1 MIEGKAAHPEKETFY
16 WADRLRNIATVLVI
30 AIHIA
35 APIAHAYPEIN
46 TWWWW
51 AGNWWNA
58 LGRPAVPLFV
68 MLSGFLLL
76 RKDYKLDVFLKRRF
90 SRIVV
95 PALFWMCIYLL
106 YDFIAKGEPS
116 TWWGA
121 LKILISGPVHY
132 HLWFIYLII
141 GLYLIYPIL
150 RAWVKTA
157 TERDLLYFLTLCMI
171 GTWVYKLLYQF
182 GHISI
187 GIYFE
192 LVTNN
197 AGYFVLGYYLG
208 TKTASDDE
216 NQHMP
221 WRFTRRQLSQIG
233 LGLVLLGTIST
244 ALLSYWF
251 SNSMGQNFNFFYD
264 YLTPNVSLAAIG
276 WFMLVKMAFNAR
288 PLLDIEKDFAGASFG
303 IYFVHV
309 LVIDW
314 WAQCGYWHS
323 KVHPMKGIPVVICL
337 VTIMSF
343 LMVAFLRVLPGG
355 KKIT

>member
-1 MIEGKAAHPEKETFY
+1 MQGISVPQERETFF

-35 APIAHAYPEIN
+35 APIAHAYPN
-46 TWWWW
+46 VDTWWWW
-51 AGNWWNA
+51 AGNWWNS

-68 MLSGFLLL
+68 MLSGYLLL
-76 RKDYKLDVFLKRRF
+76 SKDYPLPVFLKKRF
-90 SRIVV
+90 ARIII
-95 PALFWMCIYLL
+95 PALFWMGVYLL
-106 YDFIAKGEPS
+106 YSFIAKGTPS
-116 TWWGA
+116 TVWEVV
-121 LKILISGPVHY
+121 KSIVSGPVHY

-157 TERDLLYFLTLCMI
+157 TEQELLYFLILCAFC
-171 GTWVYKLLYQF
+171 TWVYKILYVF
-182 GHISI
+182 ANLSI

-192 LVTNN
+192 LFTNN
-197 AGYFVLGYYLG
+197 AGYFVLGFYLG
-208 TKTASDDE
+208 NKPAADE
-216 NQHMP
+216 SKPGRP
-221 WRFTRRQLSQIG
+221 WAFSQRQLGYIG
-233 LGLVLLGTIST
+233 LALIIAGTVAT

-251 SNSMGQNFNFFYD
+251 SHSKGQNFTFFYD
-264 YLTPNVSLAAIG
+264 YLTPNVSLSAIG
-276 WFMLVKMAFNAR
+276 WFLFVKYTCNAR
-288 PLLDIEKDFAGASFG
+288 PLIDIEKDFAAASFG
-303 IYFVHV
+303 IYLAHV

-323 KVHPMKGIPVVICL
+323 KEPPFKGIPILIGL

-343 LMVAFLRVLPGG
+343 MMIAFLRTMPGG